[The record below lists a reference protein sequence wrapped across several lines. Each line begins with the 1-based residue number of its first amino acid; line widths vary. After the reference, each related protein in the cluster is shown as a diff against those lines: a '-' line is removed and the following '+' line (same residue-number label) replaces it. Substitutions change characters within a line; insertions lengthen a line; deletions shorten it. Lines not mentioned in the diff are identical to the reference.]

1 MRLYGYVSERPRT
14 RFLFLTTTLTKL
26 KTKMDAEMISTVKDI
41 RKQVEQI
48 LQVHLAFSAWGRRI
62 RMGQMN
68 EFMGRAT
75 DSVLRAA
82 FPDANEQTEFD
93 PDQLQSYIRGM
104 TKPQIEQHFQAAWS
118 SMRAPATRGRRAP
131 RRANSV

>member
-1 MRLYGYVSERPRT
+1 
-14 RFLFLTTTLTKL
+14 
-26 KTKMDAEMISTVKDI
+26 MDPEIAAAVKDI

-48 LQVHLAFSAWGRRI
+48 LQIQLLFSAWGRRI

-68 EFMGRAT
+68 EFMARAT
-75 DSVLRAA
+75 DNVFRAA

-93 PDQLQSYIRGM
+93 LDQLQSYIRGM
-104 TKPQIEQHFQAAWS
+104 TKPQIEQHFQAAWN

-131 RRANSV
+131 LRRANSV